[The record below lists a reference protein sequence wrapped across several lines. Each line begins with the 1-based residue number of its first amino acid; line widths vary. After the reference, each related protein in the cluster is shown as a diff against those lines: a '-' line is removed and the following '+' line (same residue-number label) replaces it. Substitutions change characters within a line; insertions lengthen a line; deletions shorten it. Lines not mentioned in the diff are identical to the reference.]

1 LTSSQLKLME
11 SLKNEAH
18 LPQISLDSKKAL
30 TSGEDA
36 VDIRQGKG
44 FKIQIIQN
52 KVLFFFFIVVVVIL
66 IMGQLNLLC
75 VAKKDD
81 LLTQES

>member
-1 LTSSQLKLME
+1 ME

-52 KVLFFFFIVVVVIL
+52 KVLFFF
-66 IMGQLNLLC
+66 LL
-75 VAKKDD
+75 
-81 LLTQES
+81 LLLLY

>member
-1 LTSSQLKLME
+1 ME

-52 KVLFFFFIVVVVIL
+52 KVLFFFYCCCCYINYGSIKST
-66 IMGQLNLLC
+66 LC
-75 VAKKDD
+75 S
-81 LLTQES
+81 EER